1 MAELRCLAYII
12 KLLSLLNVRT
22 LSNIGDK
29 VDVDVQLLLHIECL
43 SDVLMLN
50 EQNVEAVLTFAGS
63 TPGPMDESLLII
75 ARALDDDI
83 DVIDVKSTSCN
94 ICTHKNVLRA
104 RLSELIKRLFSLRL
118 VHIAMDWKELCKIEI
133 LKVSCLLL
141 RLGEDHNLLV
151 LVRLD
156 KVLDL
161 LKCLLEVL
169 CYHCLV
175 LELIRKL
182 VLVVADEVNHHRV
195 GHTFLSNV
203 LDESGDRC

>member
-63 TPGPMDESLLII
+63 TPGPMDECLLII

-104 RLSELIKRLFSLRL
+104 RLSELIKRLFSL
-118 VHIAMDWKELCKIEI
+118 
-133 LKVSCLLL
+133 
-141 RLGEDHNLLV
+141 
-151 LVRLD
+151 
-156 KVLDL
+156 
-161 LKCLLEVL
+161 
-169 CYHCLV
+169 
-175 LELIRKL
+175 
-182 VLVVADEVNHHRV
+182 
-195 GHTFLSNV
+195 
-203 LDESGDRC
+203 

>member
-1 MAELRCLAYII
+1 
-12 KLLSLLNVRT
+12 
-22 LSNIGDK
+22 
-29 VDVDVQLLLHIECL
+29 
-43 SDVLMLN
+43 
-50 EQNVEAVLTFAGS
+50 
-63 TPGPMDESLLII
+63 
-75 ARALDDDI
+75 
-83 DVIDVKSTSCN
+83 
-94 ICTHKNVLRA
+94 
-104 RLSELIKRLFSLRL
+104 
-118 VHIAMDWKELCKIEI
+118 MDWKELCKIEI